1 MSAAPHRSIPSEARE
16 DAMPKAVDL
25 ERYHEIQQFYF
36 REARLFN
43 EKRYREW
50 LDGMVDKEIRYEM
63 PIFEDRLR
71 ADRRPPPEFPP
82 MVYDDD
88 WADLD
93 ERVKRLDTNLVWM
106 EDPPSRIRHLITNVE
121 AYETGSGEFEVYSN
135 FLVCRNKGER
145 EETILVGGR
154 RDLLRKRDGALK
166 VSRRTIHVPQRVVL
180 DTNLYYFF

>member
-1 MSAAPHRSIPSEARE
+1 MSGAAHSIPTNARE
-16 DAMPKAVDL
+16 TAMPKPVDL
-25 ERYHEIQQFYF
+25 ERYHEIEQFYF

-71 ADRRPPPEFPP
+71 ADRRPPPEYPP

-93 ERVKRLDTNLVWM
+93 ERVRRLDTNLVWM

-121 AYETGSGEFEVYSN
+121 AYETDNRDEYEVYSN
-135 FLVCRNKGER
+135 VLVCRNKGER

-154 RDLLRKRDGALK
+154 RDLLRRRDWGLK
-166 VSRRTIHVPQRVVL
+166 VRHRTIHVPQRVVL
-180 DTNLYYFF
+180 DTNLYYFI